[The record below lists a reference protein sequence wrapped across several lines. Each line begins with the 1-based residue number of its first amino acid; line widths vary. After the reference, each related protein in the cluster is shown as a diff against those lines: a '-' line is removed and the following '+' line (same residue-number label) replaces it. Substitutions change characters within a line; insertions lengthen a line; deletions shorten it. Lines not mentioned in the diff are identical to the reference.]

1 MADTFLTARWNNIFS
16 IVLGV
21 IAAIYVIVVLTSTVL
36 GDAASFIG
44 LVVIGGIGCLV
55 GETHS
60 ALRFARTKWRFKR
73 HTHPITIIGVLLG
86 IAALLLIIFTFK
98 GTNIW
103 FITGYTTA
111 FTVLA
116 VIIFL
121 LFGLNIMRNALL
133 K

>member
-1 MADTFLTARWNNIFS
+1 MKDTFLTARWNNIVS
-16 IVLGV
+16 IVLAL
-21 IAAIYVIVVLTSTVL
+21 IAAVYVIVVLTSTVL
-36 GDAASFIG
+36 GNQASFTG
-44 LVVIGGIGCLV
+44 LVIIGGIGCAF
-55 GETHS
+55 GEVHS
-60 ALRFARTKWRFKR
+60 AVRFKRTKWRLKR
-73 HTHPITIIGVLLG
+73 HTRPITIIGNLLG
-86 IAALLLIIFTFK
+86 IAALLLIIFTYK

-121 LFGLNIMRNALL
+121 LFGLNIVRNAML